1 MENSCRKKYKPFPKK
16 WILASRHSEFRRNS
30 ALIPA
35 NAGLFHYAGNN
46 PIRYIDPTGAFD
58 WNTNT
63 IEDGDTLSQIAEDC
77 YTKYGVNYTTDDLK
91 DLNKDTISDKDKIYA
106 GTHLNLGKVEEVQR
120 RAADYQSRATTKYSN
135 AQVMPGTLKSADVSE
150 NGKSRGVVFS
160 VTDMIWMTEL
170 CIGNL
175 GTYSFCLGKM
185 SSSTKAFREF
195 SFVCSDL
202 SAQMGYASVFIDYYQ
217 LKTDPSFKNL
227 RNLGISTIGIYNSW
241 AGLFL
246 QYYANY
252 QDSVNEYFNQ
262 SYSTD

>member
-1 MENSCRKKYKPFPKK
+1 MENSCLKKYKPSSKK
-16 WILASRHSEFRRNS
+16 WILASRCAGLRRNS

-120 RAADYQSRATTKYSN
+120 RAADYQSRATTKYPTE
-135 AQVMPGTLKSADVSE
+135 VMRRTCGAPWQYPSGCTCLIAAVQTL
-150 NGKSRGVVFS
+150 
-160 VTDMIWMTEL
+160 
-170 CIGNL
+170 
-175 GTYSFCLGKM
+175 
-185 SSSTKAFREF
+185 
-195 SFVCSDL
+195 
-202 SAQMGYASVFIDYYQ
+202 ASGMRRH
-217 LKTDPSFKNL
+217 K
-227 RNLGISTIGIYNSW
+227 
-241 AGLFL
+241 
-246 QYYANY
+246 
-252 QDSVNEYFNQ
+252 
-262 SYSTD
+262 